1 MSGLHPRRRWAIG
14 MRAVVRLGWVAVV
27 AVVIAVGAGA
37 AQADEP
43 SLGFAVTDDQGAHL
57 LSAWRDLGGA
67 QTLGAPVS
75 HRFAL
80 DGHVAQV
87 FEHGVLRWGPG
98 PGASLV
104 NVLDLLAAR
113 GHDDAMLAAFGIPPS
128 ADWSADVGAGWPAVR
143 RRHMAL
149 LEGSEPWREALR
161 EAFRTAGAP
170 LANANAA
177 IALHGLPMAVA
188 ETEAGYA
195 LRAQRAAW
203 VYAPERDA
211 APRRMAVLGLLQA
224 ARQIPPRATVP
235 QGPDPERPA
244 RPVSV
249 VHFFDWWSATY
260 LPSEFFTH
268 ELSWER
274 IGITRSQVGSPAYY
288 DANFRL
294 IRDLGVDGVMWEW
307 YEGANL
313 SPDGTVLE
321 SLRRHDLK
329 IGLFYDWELLHAG
342 GQAVLSDRAYIA
354 ADERSLSKITDEVI
368 AFYEAIPRDLW
379 LYDADGQLPVVVY
392 AYGFPEVLEDTAA
405 WTWFFTELVRR
416 VETALGVEVIF
427 DWSVAYLPPS
437 QVQELAFERWPD
449 DYAPFNFVVDLP
461 QSQFGHHVVTWNYIF
476 DNRGVAA
483 RDGLPRVVR
492 DDNRYLQETAWLAAH
507 TNPSLVFIYS
517 WNEFWEGSHLFP
529 DDRYEWRRY
538 ELARAQLA
546 ELAETRVDDLP
557 RAVII
562 GDPADAY
569 PADTNGLFESQRRL
583 IRHFLRRYVPQADF
597 ITAAGATADAL
608 AGYELVVSLTTD
620 RAVDPVLAALSEA
633 VQVVYWNA
641 TDLTAEFAP
650 RFVQAAEAMRLHGR
664 VRLLDNDGQP
674 TGAPINVNGDVW
686 LATPAAGAAI
696 ALAFEHESRSY
707 PLVVRAG
714 NDHWINIYGPVDAVL
729 AAAFEVVYG
738 RALEPAIT
746 FALGSRIQRL
756 EIYPDGRVV
765 QNTFSAPAVFRH
777 EPLAIPDFQPAP
789 PAGLPQAAQ

>member
-113 GHDDAMLAAFGIPPS
+113 GHDDVMLAAFGIPPS
-128 ADWSADVGAGWPAVR
+128 ADWSADVGAGWPAVQ

-149 LEGSEPWREALR
+149 LDGSEPWREALR

-170 LANANAA
+170 LANDNAA

-203 VYAPERDA
+203 VYAPETDA
-211 APRRMAVLGLLQA
+211 APRRVAVLGLLQA
-224 ARQIPPRATVP
+224 ARQVPPRATVP

-274 IGITRSQVGSPAYY
+274 IGITRSQVGSPGYY

-294 IRDLGVDGVMWEW
+294 IRDLGVGGVMWEW

-313 SPDGTVLE
+313 SPDGTVLD

-354 ADERSLSKITDEVI
+354 ADEPSLSKIADEVI
-368 AFYEAIPRDLW
+368 AFYR
-379 LYDADGQLPVVVY
+379 
-392 AYGFPEVLEDTAA
+392 
-405 WTWFFTELVRR
+405 
-416 VETALGVEVIF
+416 
-427 DWSVAYLPPS
+427 
-437 QVQELAFERWPD
+437 
-449 DYAPFNFVVDLP
+449 
-461 QSQFGHHVVTWNYIF
+461 
-476 DNRGVAA
+476 
-483 RDGLPRVVR
+483 
-492 DDNRYLQETAWLAAH
+492 
-507 TNPSLVFIYS
+507 
-517 WNEFWEGSHLFP
+517 
-529 DDRYEWRRY
+529 
-538 ELARAQLA
+538 
-546 ELAETRVDDLP
+546 
-557 RAVII
+557 
-562 GDPADAY
+562 GDPAGPVAVRRGR
-569 PADTNGLFESQRRL
+569 PAPRGGVRLRLPGGARRHGGVDVVL
-583 IRHFLRRYVPQADF
+583 HRAC
-597 ITAAGATADAL
+597 AAGRDSVGGRGDLRLVGRLPATVPGPGAGVRAL
-608 AGYELVVSLTTD
+608 AG
-620 RAVDPVLAALSEA
+620 
-633 VQVVYWNA
+633 
-641 TDLTAEFAP
+641 
-650 RFVQAAEAMRLHGR
+650 
-664 VRLLDNDGQP
+664 
-674 TGAPINVNGDVW
+674 
-686 LATPAAGAAI
+686 
-696 ALAFEHESRSY
+696 
-707 PLVVRAG
+707 
-714 NDHWINIYGPVDAVL
+714 
-729 AAAFEVVYG
+729 
-738 RALEPAIT
+738 
-746 FALGSRIQRL
+746 
-756 EIYPDGRVV
+756 
-765 QNTFSAPAVFRH
+765 
-777 EPLAIPDFQPAP
+777 
-789 PAGLPQAAQ
+789 